1 MKSSVDCSRSDVL
14 VRIVVRS
21 FDWETA
27 DGIPVRFVSFIEL
40 AAVDSL

>member
-1 MKSSVDCSRSDVL
+1 MKSSVDCSRSDV
-14 VRIVVRS
+14 VRIEVRS